1 MKNLLYPLAFAL
13 TAFLFVYSCS
23 TELDATLPTGPTA
36 VYVGDGNCYQYRALP
51 GPEGAKVTYTL
62 RRCSD
67 GVLFDTVV
75 ESPAVYSIIC
85 GRETSANQIA
95 FTSGGSISLSDFK
108 NSNGDYICGSYTEPT
123 PSSIT
128 NSRTRITD
136 KQ

>member
-1 MKNLLYPLAFAL
+1 MKKLFYPLVFAL
-13 TAFLFVYSCS
+13 SAFLFIYSCS
-23 TELDATLPTGPTA
+23 TEEDATLTPGPTA

-85 GRETSANQIA
+85 GRETSANQIT
-95 FTSGGSISLSDFK
+95 FTYGGSISLSDFG

-128 NSRTRITD
+128 NSRIRISD
-136 KQ
+136 